1 MSCVSELSQSNE
13 YLSFRSS
20 IPLRKIVV
28 DSDGSK
34 VNKLDQTLSIRMN
47 NFVQSCWLPDLL
59 YTRHL
64 SFAHCFYDN

>member
-1 MSCVSELSQSNE
+1 MSYASELSQSNE

-34 VNKLDQTLSIRMN
+34 VNKLNQTLSIEI
-47 NFVQSCWLPDLL
+47 V
-59 YTRHL
+59 
-64 SFAHCFYDN
+64 SFL